1 VSSSGS
7 NEADASLADRVELAI
22 RSVPGVV
29 DVSLWVASGSV
40 ALEVVVDER
49 WARGDVEAEVG
60 AAVERLVGRWPTR
73 MRVVGAT
80 VRLDDASGGAGG
92 PAQPGSTAQR
102 RVRLLAAC
110 PERVGDRLVS
120 VVSLG
125 LAERSVE
132 VGGGPGGS
140 GAARATLVGL
150 RRLRLAVP
158 YRVEL
163 SAPACFDSPAG
174 RRTGSLV
181 VLRQVLSAPKR
192 GSDPGRGRWP
202 ERLVGAALGAS
213 EEESSARAVLDSL
226 NRVLEL
232 GSSGLLV
239 APGALQGEPAG

>member
-1 VSSSGS
+1 MSSSAPS
-7 NEADASLADRVELAI
+7 EADAGLADRLELAI

-29 DVSLWVASGSV
+29 DVSVWVAPGSV
-40 ALEVVVDER
+40 ALEVLVDER

-60 AAVERLVGRWPTR
+60 AAVERLVGRWPAR
-73 MRVVGAT
+73 MRVVGTTA
-80 VRLDDASGGAGG
+80 RPDDAAGG
-92 PAQPGSTAQR
+92 PGGLARPESTANR

-110 PERVGDRLVS
+110 PERVGDRLVC

-132 VGGGPGGS
+132 VGGGPGGA

-150 RRLRLAVP
+150 RRLGLAVP
-158 YRVEL
+158 YRLEL
-163 SAPACFDSPAG
+163 LAPACFDGPAD

-181 VLRQVLSAPKR
+181 VLRQVLSEPKR

-232 GSSGLLV
+232 GSPGLLV
-239 APGALQGEPAG
+239 APGALQGEPVR